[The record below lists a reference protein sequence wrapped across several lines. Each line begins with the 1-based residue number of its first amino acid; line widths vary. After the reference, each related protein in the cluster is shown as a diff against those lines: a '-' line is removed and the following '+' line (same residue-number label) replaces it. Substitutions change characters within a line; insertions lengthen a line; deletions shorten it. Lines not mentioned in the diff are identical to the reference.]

1 MMQLHQSRKQRR
13 RAKNAEHTQLFADTK
28 EEKRLLRDKESIGD
42 PAADTQGSQKIKQA
56 WVLSH
61 ILRHTDKCKSCPEAT
76 NAGLPCAHTCSQ
88 RQSQAGQ
95 AEPEACASVR
105 PWVHLLSTL
114 DFAGVTLSHGAGM
127 SWQQ

>member
-28 EEKRLLRDKESIGD
+28 QEKRLLRDKESIGD

-61 ILRHTDKCKSCPEAT
+61 ILRHEHTCKSCPEAT
-76 NAGLPCAHTCSQ
+76 NADILCAHACKRQ
-88 RQSQAGQ
+88 QSQAAT
-95 AEPEACASVR
+95 AEIEACAS
-105 PWVHLLSTL
+105 STSPCASVEQ
-114 DFAGVTLSHGAGM
+114 F
-127 SWQQ
+127 

>member
-28 EEKRLLRDKESIGD
+28 QEKRLLRDKESIGD

-61 ILRHTDKCKSCPEAT
+61 ILRHEHTCKSCPEAT
-76 NAGLPCAHTCSQ
+76 NADILCAHACRRQ
-88 RQSQAGQ
+88 QSQAAT
-95 AEPEACASVR
+95 AEIEACAS
-105 PWVHLLSTL
+105 STSPCASVEQ
-114 DFAGVTLSHGAGM
+114 F
-127 SWQQ
+127 